1 MSSRSPEAL
10 TYLHHQY
17 GAHFVLCRD
26 KRPLAGFPWRD
37 YSPDLDCVLAH
48 PGNVGII
55 PFSVGTSALDVDKG
69 HPEAHQFS
77 LFQQPLVIIPSQR
90 PGGLHI
96 YYRDDTPRGNQRWS
110 AFGCSGEVRSAKGYL
125 ILHRDAPVRLAY
137 ALAYNKDECVFPAGL
152 LDYVE
157 PADVDRLGE
166 VLLDD
171 LDAPGSDQLRLLTPG
186 APILE
191 RVQRGRRNISLFDAV
206 RFWAYEAARRYASYD
221 DWLRAV
227 EIRTL
232 AENRR
237 FPEPLTERH
246 ALSTGYSIAV
256 WTWTTYRSGYGRSWT
271 MEQRRRGGENKAR
284 RLRYDSRERD
294 VRIIHLWEEGQSVR
308 QIGRLVGLTHP
319 AVIKII
325 RREVLEGNLGW

>member
-1 MSSRSPEAL
+1 MADRSPEAL
-10 TYLHHQY
+10 TYLYQQH

-37 YSPDLDCVLAH
+37 YAPDLDCVLAH

-69 HPEAHQFS
+69 DPEAHQFS

-125 ILHRDAPVRLAY
+125 ILHRDAPVRLAH

-171 LDAPGSDQLRLLTPG
+171 LDAPGSDQLRLLTLG

-237 FPEPLTERH
+237 FPSRLTETPCLVDGVLHSGVDLDGVPQRLRSQLDDG
-246 ALSTGYSIAV
+246 ASAGEGREPARRVRYDKP
-256 WTWTTYRSGYGRSWT
+256 RSGYAGYLSAGSRAERASDQRHGWA
-271 MEQRRRGGENKAR
+271 EQNGGSSYFATRR
-284 RLRYDSRERD
+284 
-294 VRIIHLWEEGQSVR
+294 
-308 QIGRLVGLTHP
+308 
-319 AVIKII
+319 
-325 RREVLEGNLGW
+325 

>member
-1 MSSRSPEAL
+1 MPRSPDAL
-10 TYLHHQY
+10 TYLHQR

-26 KRPLAGFPWRD
+26 KRPLSGFPWRAHT
-37 YSPDLDCVLAH
+37 PDLDCVLAH
-48 PGNVGII
+48 RGNVGII
-55 PFSVGTSALDVDKG
+55 PFSVGTSALDVDTG
-69 HPEAHQFS
+69 EPQQLCLFHP
-77 LFQQPLVIIPSQR
+77 PLVILRSQR
-90 PGGLHI
+90 PGGEHF
-96 YYRDDTPRGNQRWS
+96 YYRDDTPRGNQHWS

-125 ILHRDAPVRLAY
+125 ILYRDAPVLLAH
-137 ALAYNKDECVFPAGL
+137 ALANDKAECLFPAGL

-157 PADVDRLGE
+157 PVDVDRLGE

-171 LDAPGSDQLRLLTPG
+171 LDAPGSGQLRLLTPG

-191 RVQRGRRNISLFDAV
+191 RVQKGRRNIALFDAV
-206 RFWAYEAARRYASYD
+206 RFWAYRAARGYASYD

-237 FPEPLTERH
+237 FPEPLSERH

-256 WTWTTYRSGYGRSWT
+256 WTWTTYRSGYGRGWT

-284 RLRYDSRERD
+284 RVRYDNRERD
-294 VRIIHLWEEGQSVR
+294 VRIIHLWEAGQSER
-308 QIGRLVGLTHP
+308 QISATVGLSKT
-319 AVIKII
+319 AVHH
-325 RREVLEGNLGW
+325 VLKRDDECRDSWV

>member
-1 MSSRSPEAL
+1 MLRFLEAL
-10 TYLHHQY
+10 TYLHNR
-17 GAHFVLCRD
+17 GAHLVLCRD
-26 KRPLAGFPWRD
+26 KRPLAGFPWRAHT
-37 YSPDLDCVLAH
+37 PDLDCVLAH
-48 PGNVGII
+48 RGNVGII

-69 HPEAHQFS
+69 EPHQLSLLHP
-77 LFQQPLVIIPSQR
+77 PLVILRSQR
-90 PGGLHI
+90 PGGEHF
-96 YYRDDTPRGNQRWS
+96 YYRDDTPRGNQRWN
-110 AFGCSGEVRSAKGYL
+110 ALGCEGEVRSAKGYL
-125 ILHRDAPVRLAY
+125 ILHHDGPVLLAH
-137 ALAYNKDECVFPAGL
+137 ALANDKAECSFPAGL

-157 PADVDRLGE
+157 PVDVGGLDG

-206 RFWAYEAARRYASYD
+206 RFWAYRAARGYASYD

-246 ALSTGYSIAV
+246 ALTTGYSVAV
-256 WTWTTYRSGYGRSWT
+256 WTWTTYRSGYGRGWT
-271 MEQRRRGGENKAR
+271 MEQRSRGGITHGR
-284 RLRYDSRERD
+284 QRRYDSRERD
-294 VRIIHLWEEGQSVR
+294 VEIARRWEAGDSLRLIARTVGITEGGVR
-308 QIGRLVGLTHP
+308 WVL
-319 AVIKII
+319 
-325 RREVLEGNLGW
+325 RRDVQGA

>member
-1 MSSRSPEAL
+1 MSDRSPEAL
-10 TYLHHQY
+10 TYLHQR
-17 GAHFVLCRD
+17 GAHLVLCRD
-26 KRPLAGFPWRD
+26 KRPLAGFPWRNHT
-37 YSPDLDCVLAH
+37 PDLDCVLAH
-48 PGNVGII
+48 TGNIGII
-55 PFSVGTSALDVDKG
+55 PFSVGTSALDVDRG
-69 HPEAHQFS
+69 EPHQLSLLHP
-77 LFQQPLVIIPSQR
+77 PLVILKSQR
-90 PGGLHI
+90 PGGEHF

-125 ILHRDAPVRLAY
+125 ILHRDAPVLLAH
-137 ALAYNKDECVFPAGL
+137 ALANDKAECLFPAGL

-157 PADVDRLGE
+157 LVDVDRLGE

-191 RVQRGRRNISLFDAV
+191 RVQKGRRNISLFDAV
-206 RFWAYEAARRYASYD
+206 RFWAYQAARGYTSYD

-237 FPEPLTERH
+237 FPEPLTKRH

-256 WTWTTYRSGYGRSWT
+256 WTWTTYRSGYGRGWT
-271 MEQRRRGGENKAR
+271 MEQQRRGGENKAR
-284 RLRYDSRERD
+284 RVRYDNRERD
-294 VRIIHLWEEGQSVR
+294 VEIVRRWEAGESLKGL
-308 QIGRLVGLTHP
+308 GRAFGLTLQG
-319 AVIKII
+319 ARRII
-325 RREVLEGNLGW
+325 RRDALD

>member
-1 MSSRSPEAL
+1 MPDRSPDAL
-10 TYLHHQY
+10 TYLHDR

-26 KRPLAGFPWRD
+26 KRPLAGFPWRAHT
-37 YSPDLDCVLAH
+37 PDLDCVLAH
-48 PGNVGII
+48 RGNVGLI

-69 HPEAHQFS
+69 EPHQLSLLHP
-77 LFQQPLVIIPSQR
+77 PLVILRSQR
-90 PGGLHI
+90 PGGEHF
-96 YYRDDTPRGNQRWS
+96 YYRDDTPRGNQHWS
-110 AFGCSGEVRSAKGYL
+110 AYGCEGEVRSAKGYL
-125 ILHRDAPVRLAY
+125 ILHRDAPVLLAH
-137 ALAYNKDECVFPAGL
+137 ALANDKAECSFPDGL

-157 PADVDRLGE
+157 PVDVDRLGE

-191 RVQRGRRNISLFDAV
+191 RVQKGRRNIALFDAV
-206 RFWAYEAARRYASYD
+206 RFWAYRAARGYTSYD

-246 ALSTGYSIAV
+246 ALTTGYSIAV
-256 WTWTTYRSGYGRSWT
+256 WTWTTYRSGYGRGWT

-284 RLRYDSRERD
+284 RLRYDNRD
-294 VRIIHLWEEGQSVR
+294 RDSEIVRRWEGGESLR
-308 QIGRLVGLTHP
+308 QIGRMVGLSMP
-319 AVIKII
+319 GVQRVV
-325 RREVLEGNLGW
+325 RRDGKR

>member
-1 MSSRSPEAL
+1 MPDRSPEAL
-10 TYLHHQY
+10 TYLHDR

-26 KRPLAGFPWRD
+26 KRPLSGFPWRAHT
-37 YSPDLDCVLAH
+37 PDLDCVLAH
-48 PGNVGII
+48 RGNVGLI

-69 HPEAHQFS
+69 EPTQLS
-77 LFQQPLVIIPSQR
+77 LFHPPLVILRSQR
-90 PGGLHI
+90 PGGEHF
-96 YYRDDTPRGNQRWS
+96 YYRDDTPRGNQHWS
-110 AFGCSGEVRSAKGYL
+110 AYGCEGEVRSAKGYL
-125 ILHRDAPVRLAY
+125 ILYRDAPVLLAH
-137 ALAYNKDECVFPAGL
+137 ALANDKAECLFPAGL

-157 PADVDRLGE
+157 PVDVDRLGE

-191 RVQRGRRNISLFDAV
+191 RVQKGRRNIALFDAV
-206 RFWAYEAARRYASYD
+206 RFWAYRVARSYTSYD

-246 ALSTGYSIAV
+246 ALTTGYSIAV
-256 WTWTTYRSGYGRSWT
+256 WTWTTYRSGYGRGWT

-284 RLRYDSRERD
+284 RMRYDSRERD
-294 VRIIHLWEEGQSVR
+294 IRIIHLWEAGQSVR
-308 QIGRLVGLTHP
+308 QISATVGLSKS
-319 AVIKII
+319 AVHDVV
-325 RREVLEGNLGW
+325 RRGG

>member
-1 MSSRSPEAL
+1 MSARSPEAL
-10 TYLHHQY
+10 TYLHQH

-26 KRPLAGFPWRD
+26 KRPLAGFPWRAHT
-37 YSPDLDCVLAH
+37 PDLDCVLAH
-48 PGNVGII
+48 RGNVGII
-55 PFSVGTSALDVDKG
+55 PFSVGTSALDVDTG
-69 HPEAHQFS
+69 EPTQLS
-77 LFQQPLVIIPSQR
+77 LFHPPLVILRSQR
-90 PGGLHI
+90 PGGEHF

-125 ILHRDAPVRLAY
+125 ILYRDAPVLLAH
-137 ALAYNKDECVFPAGL
+137 ALANDKAECLFPAGL

-157 PADVDRLGE
+157 PADVGRLGE

-171 LDAPGSDQLRLLTPG
+171 LDTPGSDQLRLLTPG

-191 RVQRGRRNISLFDAV
+191 RVQKGRRNIALFDAV
-206 RFWAYEAARRYASYD
+206 RFWAYGAAKGYASYD
-221 DWLRAV
+221 DWLRTV

-246 ALSTGYSIAV
+246 ALSTGYSVAV
-256 WTWTTYRSGYGRSWT
+256 WTWTTYRSGYGRGWT

-284 RLRYDSRERD
+284 RLRYDNRERD
-294 VRIIHLWEEGQSVR
+294 VRIIHLWEAGQSER
-308 QIGRLVGLTHP
+308 QISATVGLSKKAVHHVLKRDGAREHP
-319 AVIKII
+319 
-325 RREVLEGNLGW
+325 WS

>member
-1 MSSRSPEAL
+1 MADRSPEAL
-10 TYLHHQY
+10 TYLYQQH

-37 YSPDLDCVLAH
+37 HTPDLDCILAH
-48 PGNVGII
+48 RGNVGII

-69 HPEAHQFS
+69 EPQQLSLLHP
-77 LFQQPLVIIPSQR
+77 PLVILRSQR
-90 PGGLHI
+90 PGGEHF
-96 YYRDDTPRGNQRWS
+96 YYRDNTPRGNQQWS

-125 ILHRDAPVRLAY
+125 ILYRDAPVLLAH
-137 ALAYNKDECVFPAGL
+137 ALANDKAECLFPAGL

-157 PADVDRLGE
+157 PADVHQLDG

-191 RVQRGRRNISLFDAV
+191 RVQRGRRNIALFDAV
-206 RFWAYEAARRYASYD
+206 RFWAYRAARGYASYD
-221 DWLRAV
+221 EWLRAV

-237 FPEPLTERH
+237 FPEPLTHRH

-256 WTWTTYRSGYGRSWT
+256 WTWTTYRSGYGRGWT

-284 RLRYDSRERD
+284 RLRYDNRDRD
-294 VRIIHLWEEGQSVR
+294 VRIVHLWEKGQSMR
-308 QIGRLVGLTHP
+308 QIGRSVGLSYE
-319 AVIKII
+319 AVRKII
-325 RREVLEGNLGW
+325 RRDGCGCQLW

>member
-1 MSSRSPEAL
+1 MPDRSPEAL
-10 TYLHHQY
+10 TYLHDR

-26 KRPLAGFPWRD
+26 KRPLSGFPWRAHT
-37 YSPDLDCVLAH
+37 PDLDCVLAH
-48 PGNVGII
+48 RGNVGLI

-69 HPEAHQFS
+69 EPTQLS
-77 LFQQPLVIIPSQR
+77 LFHPPLVILRSQR
-90 PGGLHI
+90 PGGEHF
-96 YYRDDTPRGNQRWS
+96 YYRDDTPRGNQHWS
-110 AFGCSGEVRSAKGYL
+110 AYGCEGEVRSAKGYL
-125 ILHRDAPVRLAY
+125 ILYRDAPVLLAH
-137 ALAYNKDECVFPAGL
+137 ALANDKAECLFPAGL

-157 PADVDRLGE
+157 PVDVDRLGE

-191 RVQRGRRNISLFDAV
+191 RVQKGRRNIALFDAV
-206 RFWAYEAARRYASYD
+206 RFWAYRVARSYTSYD

-246 ALSTGYSIAV
+246 ALTTGYSIAV
-256 WTWTTYRSGYGRSWT
+256 WTWTTYRSGYGRGWT

-284 RLRYDSRERD
+284 RVRYDNRERD
-294 VRIIHLWEEGQSVR
+294 VRIIHLWEAGQSVR
-308 QIGRLVGLTHP
+308 QVSATVGLSKS
-319 AVIKII
+319 AVHDVV
-325 RREVLEGNLGW
+325 RRGG